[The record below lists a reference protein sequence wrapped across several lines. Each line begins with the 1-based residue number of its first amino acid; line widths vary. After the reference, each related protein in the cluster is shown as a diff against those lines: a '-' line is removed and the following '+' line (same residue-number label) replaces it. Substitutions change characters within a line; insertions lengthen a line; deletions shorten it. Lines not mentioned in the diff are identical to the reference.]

1 MRGAPDNPRAPL
13 ARPSPFRYDR
23 LKRKKRMFT
32 LQRMETSTQEIK
44 KSRFLAVA
52 APVED
57 EQSAKAF
64 LAAHADPSANHN
76 CWAWRIGQAYRFSD
90 DGEPS
95 GTAGK
100 PILAAIDGQ
109 SLNRVAVIVTRWFGG
124 ILLGSGG
131 LVRAYGGTAALCLRA
146 AEKIELVE
154 TLRATIA
161 CAFTDLALIKARL
174 TARGVMITSES
185 FTDIGAVLTIGM
197 RQDVADEMA
206 ALVADISR
214 GKAILSMEN

>member
-1 MRGAPDNPRAPL
+1 
-13 ARPSPFRYDR
+13 
-23 LKRKKRMFT
+23 MFT
-32 LQRMETSTQEIK
+32 LKGIESSTQEIK
-44 KSRFLAVA
+44 RSRFRAVA

-57 EQSAKAF
+57 EASAKAF
-64 LAAHADPSANHN
+64 LAAHSDPSANHN

-109 SLNRVAVIVTRWFGG
+109 SLDRVAVIVTRWFGG

-154 TLRATIA
+154 TLRATIT

-174 TARGVMITSES
+174 TARGVMIASES
-185 FTDIGAVLTIGM
+185 FTDTGAVLTICM
-197 RQDVADEMA
+197 RQDVADEMT

-214 GKAILSMEN
+214 GKAILSIEN